1 MRISGETELVYLDT
15 YSARGMFSADSKDWN
30 SSDLEPL
37 EISDV
42 RLSSVGNGSAMTGLE

>member
-15 YSARGMFSADSKDWN
+15 YSARGMFATNSEDWN